1 MTRYAKILCIDVGG
15 TYTKYSLLRL
25 DKKSNPSPHKEKTV
39 TGKGF
44 LPFIKGIIN
53 KYKKGDFDCTS
64 IGFPGITTEKMKI
77 SAENINV
84 KNLDLSDVSLNKPI
98 YIANDVFCN
107 ALAQLNKNEDKKVR
121 VLVII
126 GTSIAMALIH
136 EGKIITGKNN
146 IFGEVSDI
154 GFELGMLYLKNNNL
168 TDFSFIKNLSN
179 LESVK
184 YFNKVSE
191 LIKLISAIF
200 APDQI
205 VFGGGVVFHHW
216 SKEFRLKLKES
227 TKQLFS
233 MYRPEINFQQE
244 KDFDNIKGISLLP
257 TYMQKI

>member
-1 MTRYAKILCIDVGG
+1 MTKYAKILCIDVGG

-25 DKKSNPSPHKEKTV
+25 NKKSNLSPHKEKTV
-39 TGKGF
+39 KGKGF
-44 LPFIKGIIN
+44 LSFIKGVIN

-64 IGFPGITTEKMKI
+64 IGFPGIVTEKGKL

-84 KNLDLSDVSLNKPI
+84 KNLDLSDISLNKPI
-98 YIANDVFCN
+98 YAANDVFCN
-107 ALAQLNKNEDKKVR
+107 ALAQLNKNEDKKIS

-126 GTSIAMALIH
+126 GTSIAMAFIYK
-136 EGKIITGKNN
+136 GKIVTGRNN
-146 IFGEVSDI
+146 IFGEIVDI

-168 TDFSFIKNLSN
+168 TDFSFINNPSN
-179 LESVK
+179 PESIK
-184 YFNKVSE
+184 YFNKASE

-216 SKEFRLKLKES
+216 NKEFRLKLKES
-227 TKQLFS
+227 AKHLFS
-233 MYRPEINFQQE
+233 MYRPEVNFQQE

-257 TYMQKI
+257 AYMQKI